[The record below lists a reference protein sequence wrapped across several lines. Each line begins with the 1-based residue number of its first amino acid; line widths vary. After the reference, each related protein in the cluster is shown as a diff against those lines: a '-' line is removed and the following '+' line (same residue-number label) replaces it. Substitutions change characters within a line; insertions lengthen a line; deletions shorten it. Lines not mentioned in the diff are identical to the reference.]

1 MSRLLY
7 GTAQFISVVAH
18 PLFGPTY
25 ILLLLLAVNPYL
37 FGVNAVGER
46 LPFIALVFG
55 SSALIPGLVILMM
68 RGLEMIPDLAM
79 PERDQRTIPLIAVG
93 MLYLGLFAFCRKA
106 PDVPVAYT
114 ALVLGC
120 VAGLFGAFFVNLF
133 SKISLHAV
141 GMGGITAAVV
151 VTLELFAYDRFVL
164 ALPGGREARIGV
176 VAILVLAIA
185 LAGVVG
191 SARLVLGAHE
201 LRDVVGGYA
210 VGFAAMGI
218 AVWAYF

>member
-1 MSRLLY
+1 MLRPLA
-7 GTAQFISVVAH
+7 TVVSVLSH

-55 SSALIPGLVILMM
+55 SSALVPGLVILMM
-68 RGLEMIPDLAM
+68 RGLEMIPTLSM
-79 PERDQRTIPLIAVG
+79 PEREQRTIPLIAVG
-93 MLYLGLFAFCRKA
+93 MLYLGLFAFCREA

-114 ALVLGC
+114 ALLLGC
-120 VAGLFGAFFVNLF
+120 IVGLFAAFFVNLF
-133 SKISLHAV
+133 TKISLHAV

-151 VTLELFAYDRFVL
+151 VILELFAYDRFLV
-164 ALPGGREARIGV
+164 ALPGEAELRISV
-176 VAILVLAIA
+176 VAVLVFTIA
-185 LAGVVG
+185 LAGLVG
-191 SARLVLGAHE
+191 TARLLLSAHQ
-201 LRDVVGGYA
+201 LRDVLGGYA
-210 VGFAAMGI
+210 VGFAAMGV